1 MFSKRQRYSNYY
13 DRENDNNNEIEIYL
27 HLETFP
33 NKAVN
38 DCVKCDTSST
48 VLYNFKM
55 KSAGMASLCC
65 INSIQVCIQTLVNE
79 LQMQSLPHSTII
91 VYINSITVYI
101 SSIIVHLTVPLYT
114 LTVSLYTLNV
124 ITDDIHSIIR
134 MCYELKL
141 CVKRVGFI

>member
-1 MFSKRQRYSNYY
+1 MLCFQIDNATPTITIGKMITMMRQKY
-13 DRENDNNNEIEIYL
+13 IYIQKHFRTKL
-27 HLETFP
+27 LMT
-33 NKAVN
+33 V
-38 DCVKCDTSST
+38 SSVILRVQHH

-55 KSAGMASLCC
+55 KSASMASLCC
-65 INSIQVCIQTLVNE
+65 INSIQVCIQALVNE
-79 LQMQSLPHSTII
+79 LQMQSLPLSTII

-124 ITDDIHSIIR
+124 ITDDTHSIIR

-141 CVKRVGFI
+141 CVK